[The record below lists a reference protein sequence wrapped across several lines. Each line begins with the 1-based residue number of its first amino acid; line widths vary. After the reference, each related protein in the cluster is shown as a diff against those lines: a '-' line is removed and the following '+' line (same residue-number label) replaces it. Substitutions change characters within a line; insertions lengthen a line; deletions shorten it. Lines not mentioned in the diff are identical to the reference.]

1 MKMIE
6 TQNNNNVVESL
17 EDSND
22 PGKMFVG
29 GLSWQTTA
37 ERLKEYFGHFGE
49 VADSIVMKDPITKR
63 SRLIQK

>member
-22 PGKMFVG
+22 PGWVTLTYLQLLLLTAISLHYLTHCG
-29 GLSWQTTA
+29 GVLYPSWVVFIPEHA
-37 ERLKEYFGHFGE
+37 
-49 VADSIVMKDPITKR
+49 VVCV
-63 SRLIQK
+63 